1 MIYDGWLDFEQP
13 IVKLE
18 RQIEDLKQFARED
31 KIELSEELRRLERK
45 TQRITHEIYSRLTP
59 WQRVQLARHPRRP
72 YTLDYVHRI
81 FTGFTELHGDRLFG
95 DDRAI
100 VGGLAWF
107 EGTPVVVIGQQKG
120 RNTKENL
127 ERNFGMAHP
136 EGYRKALRLME
147 LAARFGHPIIT
158 FIDTPGAYPGIQAE
172 ERGQSVAIARNLFE
186 MARLEVPFIAIVIG
200 EGGSGGAL
208 ALGMGDAVLMMEN
221 AIYSVI
227 SPEGCA
233 AILWGDRAK
242 TETAASA
249 LRLTAPDLAEYGLID
264 AIITEPVGGA
274 HRDPAMA
281 AEQVK
286 GAIQTHLAALRA
298 VPPRILVERRIEKYL
313 KMGAFDGS

>member
-1 MIYDGWLDFEQP
+1 
-13 IVKLE
+13 
-18 RQIEDLKQFARED
+18 
-31 KIELSEELRRLERK
+31 
-45 TQRITHEIYSRLTP
+45 
-59 WQRVQLARHPRRP
+59 
-72 YTLDYVHRI
+72 
-81 FTGFTELHGDRLFG
+81 
-95 DDRAI
+95 
-100 VGGLAWF
+100 
-107 EGTPVVVIGQQKG
+107 
-120 RNTKENL
+120 
-127 ERNFGMAHP
+127 
-136 EGYRKALRLME
+136 ME